1 MLVHGLV
8 MSHLDHCNSSYYGLP
23 DCDLNRL
30 QRVQSIACKLVLN
43 RSKYESF
50 TKCFTQLHWLPI
62 RSRVQHKILT
72 MVHNCL
78 NLRAPEYLSNLLT
91 YRSEIRPSRGLR
103 SELSYRLLQVPRT
116 NLKTFAARSFRV
128 AGLTLWNNVPD
139 ELRCIEDPNVFKKLI
154 KMFLFRKAFNV

>member
-1 MLVHGLV
+1 ML
-8 MSHLDHCNSSYYGLP
+8 HLDYCNSLYYGLP

-30 QRVQSIACKLVLN
+30 QRVQSITCKLVLN
-43 RSKYESF
+43 RSKYDSC

-78 NLRAPEYLSNLLT
+78 NLSAPGYLSNLLT

-103 SELSYRLLQVPRT
+103 SELKYRLLQVPRMKIKLLWQDLLEWQDGHFGT
-116 NLKTFAARSFRV
+116 IYVMNWDASMILMILRSWLKHFFLERL
-128 AGLTLWNNVPD
+128 LTYKCVSL
-139 ELRCIEDPNVFKKLI
+139 
-154 KMFLFRKAFNV
+154 